1 MFLIGNFLSALAT
14 VLDYA
19 LSLYMIV
26 IIVRA
31 LISWV
36 SPDPYNPIVRFLYA
50 ITEPVLEPIRRFL
63 PFTSVGID
71 FSPVVVFFIII
82 FLKEFVVASL
92 QQLAFRLRF

>member
-19 LSLYMIV
+19 LSIYLII

-36 SPDPYNPIVRFLYA
+36 NPDPYNPIVRFLYA
-50 ITEPVLEPIRRFL
+50 VTEPVLEPIRRFL

-82 FLKEFVVASL
+82 FLKGFVVASL
-92 QQLAFRLRF
+92 RQLAFRLRF